1 MNCTPKEIE
10 SIRIASVLHDVGKI
24 AVPDSILLKEGRLTQ
39 EEYMIIK
46 NHPSIGEN
54 ILKPIILLDEERKI
68 IQCHHERW
76 DGRGYPQG
84 LKGKEIPFLA
94 RMMAVVDAF
103 DAMTSDRTYR
113 PAMSKDQAIAELIA
127 NKKTQFD
134 PDIVDAYIKIL

>member
-1 MNCTPKEIE
+1 
-10 SIRIASVLHDVGKI
+10 
-24 AVPDSILLKEGRLTQ
+24 
-39 EEYMIIK
+39 MIIK